1 MDRNHYDEVLRG
13 VDSLYRI
20 EGESS
25 DLLFL
30 KVKPNAVHLPR
41 RADIA
46 GTDARDAERCDLR
59 LLHDAAKGDVRGD
72 DKLAPRI
79 RAVQVLRWVDLGVA
93 ESLRLTQGIF
103 EFQPGRRHGVEDIIR
118 RSVHDPADTE
128 HRLHIER
135 ALQIRQP
142 ADTAADGRG
151 AAQRDMILPG
161 KLHQLAITLRHKLLV
176 RRDDVLART
185 QRGAHIFIG
194 RLTPTHALDGG
205 IHRRIRD
212 DPAEV

>member
-1 MDRNHYDEVLRG
+1 M
-13 VDSLYRI
+13 
-20 EGESS
+20 
-25 DLLFL
+25 
-30 KVKPNAVHLPR
+30 HLPR

-59 LLHDAAKGDVRGD
+59 LLHDAAKSDVRGD

-103 EFQPGRRHGVEDIIR
+103 KFQAGRRHGVEDIIR
-118 RSVHDPADTE
+118 RSVHDPADAE

-161 KLHQLAITLRHKLLV
+161 KLHQLAITLRHELLV

-194 RLTPTHALDGG
+194 RLTATHDLDGG